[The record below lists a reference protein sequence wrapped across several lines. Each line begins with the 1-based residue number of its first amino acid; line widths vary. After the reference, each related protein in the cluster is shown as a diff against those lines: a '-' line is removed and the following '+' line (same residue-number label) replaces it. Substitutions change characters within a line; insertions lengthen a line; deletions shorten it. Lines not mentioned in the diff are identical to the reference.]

1 MTINVSPALL
11 EPYNSYEFR
20 NLPKES
26 FRGASTEFSRFP
38 TGLDSEEELE
48 ELKLAIHESVF
59 KELDRID
66 HAIFS
71 DFDNKNIQKESI
83 MEKSLLSNYLEIRD
97 LFFQKPEK

>member
-1 MTINVSPALL
+1 MRIIGGKDMTINISPALL

-38 TGLDSEEELE
+38 TGLDSEE
-48 ELKLAIHESVF
+48 LKLAIHESVF

-71 DFDNKNIQKESI
+71 DFDNKNIQKREYHGEI
-83 MEKSLLSNYLEIRD
+83 TFIKLSRN
-97 LFFQKPEK
+97 

>member
-48 ELKLAIHESVF
+48 
-59 KELDRID
+59 
-66 HAIFS
+66 
-71 DFDNKNIQKESI
+71 
-83 MEKSLLSNYLEIRD
+83 
-97 LFFQKPEK
+97 